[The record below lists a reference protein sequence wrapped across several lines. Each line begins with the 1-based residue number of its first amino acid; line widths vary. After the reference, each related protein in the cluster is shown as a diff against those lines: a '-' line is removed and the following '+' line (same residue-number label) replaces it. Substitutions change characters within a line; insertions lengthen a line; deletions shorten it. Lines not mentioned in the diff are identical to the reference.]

1 MNINIEHN
9 IGQVAKVW
17 MQAPERLKPEV
28 LQPLAKRIQVRF
40 GQIAINRYMQEGPPK
55 LPFANRYPDRLAAD
69 PGPLRKLKGQLAA
82 GYQGRFSGG
91 ERQGETNVEISVGQS
106 SFRLEWSRVV
116 KTAYARIHEEGGSF
130 SHEVPITDRMR
141 GYLYYKAQEQ
151 SSRQGTDW
159 MAIFIASQHQST
171 FSVEGSI
178 PARPVAE
185 PTAEDLQPFIVETAG
200 DLAGNVLSDL

>member
-9 IGQVAKVW
+9 IGQVAQVW
-17 MQAPERLKPEV
+17 AEAPERLKPEV

-55 LPFANRYPDRLAAD
+55 LPFANRYPDRPTAD
-69 PGPLRKLKGQLAA
+69 PGPLRKLTGQLAA
-82 GYQGRFSGG
+82 GYQGRFYDGG
-91 ERQGETNVEISVGQS
+91 RQGETNVQISVGQS

-141 GYLYYKAQEQ
+141 GYLYHKAQEQ
-151 SSRQGTDW
+151 SSSQGTDW

-185 PTAEDLQPFIVETAG
+185 PTAENLQPFIVETAG
-200 DLAGNVLSDL
+200 DLADNVLSDL